1 MDEKTVY
8 LVAYRILV
16 PFLEVR
22 HEGTDG
28 RSLLGTKVLY
38 ILCDAK
44 HWVLQLFAF
53 LIFTPVVQG
62 VPTCDRTIPVCTL
75 PYVRITLLCKT
86 FHTRRHQQP
95 LYKDEPSDISF
106 F

>member
-22 HEGTDG
+22 HEGCNG

-62 VPTCDRTIPVCTL
+62 VPTCDRTIPVLT
-75 PYVRITLLCKT
+75 LCKNNFT
-86 FHTRRHQQP
+86 LQ
-95 LYKDEPSDISF
+95 DIPYSASPAAVI
-106 F
+106 